1 MNDDYSLTSDSN
13 IIPAQYSENIKFH
26 FEVLPIYKDSLIVPG
41 YLHYD
46 GCTKVE
52 SAVDNYNNGE
62 FTIPANAFSN
72 EGVLAIA
79 FAITTGE
86 ETVTTTPVE
95 FEVRGSVNT
104 SFSLPSTEIWQSM
117 LQSFMDQY
125 MDKVYSDEIRIL
137 IDKCKELQA
146 NGEILQ
152 ELINLAI
159 NSCGQYKFENGF
171 LFFKQADG
179 TWGEGI
185 NLNVSVEEFENVV
198 RRVTNLET
206 NGVSIGD
213 PIPIGTIVYVE
224 GDEKDLRTGY
234 EKIDVFPPKQLLINN
249 DFQVWQRGESF
260 DYSNSQISKNTY
272 LPDMWAMGNGSK
284 NFIISKDDNGCHLEL
299 KVANSYLDLRQCVF
313 GLKAGDTVTM
323 SMKITNS
330 GESFTMLQRIGNDGT
345 TNKNINVLKGEHI
358 YNLTYTL
365 KDTDIRSD
373 GGFVIYPLLGY
384 ANKTFDII
392 INYVDLFEGDIVY
405 PHIKEDYAIALMRCQ
420 SKLVVYRNAQVGNGN
435 VYNNIGYIGV
445 PLPVPM
451 QNTPTIK
458 VEGYRIVTDGLFE
471 SAISYINVLSLSNNM
486 LSLQVRTLGEI
497 NSSVNGY
504 GTRLIPSSGTTNSC
518 IEISCEPI

>member
-1 MNDDYSLTSDSN
+1 MITITMNDDYSLSSDSN
-13 IIPAQYSENIKFH
+13 IIPAQHSANILFY
-26 FEVLPIYKDSLIVPG
+26 FDVLAEYADSLIVPG
-41 YLHYD
+41 YIYYD

-52 SAVDNYNNGE
+52 SAVDNYSNGE

-179 TWGEGI
+179 SYGEGI

-206 NGVSIGD
+206 NGVAVGD
-213 PIPIGTIVYVE
+213 TLPIGTIVYVE

-260 DYSNSQISKNTY
+260 DYSNSVLSKNTY
-272 LPDMWAMGNGSK
+272 FPDMWMIINGSK
-284 NFIISKDDNGCHLEL
+284 NFVISKAEGGGCHLEL
-299 KVANSYLDLRQCVF
+299 KVANSYLDLRQVVYEY
-313 GLKAGDTVTM
+313 KAGDTITM
-323 SMKITNS
+323 SVKIFNYSEEFVMKR
-330 GESFTMLQRIGNDGT
+330 RIGNDG
-345 TNKNINVLKGEHI
+345 NNNEDVVVLNGEHI
-358 YNLTYTL
+358 YDFTYTL
-365 KDTDIRSD
+365 KEIDFRSD
-373 GGFVIYPLLGY
+373 GGFYVCPLFGYSSKLFNIVIEY
-384 ANKTFDII
+384 I
-392 INYVDLFEGDIVY
+392 DLFEGDIVY
-405 PHIKEDYAIALMRCQ
+405 PHIKEDYAIALIECQ
-420 SKLVVYRNAQVGNGN
+420 MVARE
-435 VYNNIGYIGV
+435 I
-445 PLPVPM
+445 
-451 QNTPTIK
+451 
-458 VEGYRIVTDGLFE
+458 
-471 SAISYINVLSLSNNM
+471 
-486 LSLQVRTLGEI
+486 EI
-497 NSSVNGY
+497 NQSGYVAGSTPVKGTINFCVEMDAIPSFVITSV
-504 GTRLIPSSGTTNSC
+504 GTRQNVASVGIEVNNKRLIYTITTSTAGYFTLDGYKL
-518 IEISCEPI
+518 ILSCEPL

>member
-1 MNDDYSLTSDSN
+1 MITITMNDDYSLSSDSN
-13 IIPAQYSENIKFH
+13 IIPAQHSANILFY
-26 FEVLPIYKDSLIVPG
+26 FDVLAEYADSLIVPG
-41 YLHYD
+41 YIYYD

-52 SAVDNYNNGE
+52 SAVDNYSNGE

-179 TWGEGI
+179 SYGEGI

-206 NGVSIGD
+206 NGVAVGD
-213 PIPIGTIVYVE
+213 TLPIGTIVYVE

-249 DFQVWQRGESF
+249 DFQVNQRAKTYTSNEYTLDMWYKHKNGSGTVGNVEKIDNGIRIVNE
-260 DYSNSQISKNTY
+260 DYTNVFLNQKISNYYKGKTVTIVGKFNNVIGSAYLRISKATSIGINNVAYGNVEITEDGIFTTTVDIPLDGLDSYEYLKVQIAVKSNSSVEIEY
-272 LPDMWAMGNGSK
+272 IDM
-284 NFIISKDDNGCHLEL
+284 
-299 KVANSYLDLRQCVF
+299 
-313 GLKAGDTVTM
+313 
-323 SMKITNS
+323 
-330 GESFTMLQRIGNDGT
+330 
-345 TNKNINVLKGEHI
+345 
-358 YNLTYTL
+358 
-365 KDTDIRSD
+365 
-373 GGFVIYPLLGY
+373 
-384 ANKTFDII
+384 
-392 INYVDLFEGDIVY
+392 FEGEVAY
-405 PHIKEDYAIALMRCQ
+405 PHRKEDYTIALLKCQ
-420 SKLVVYRNAQVGNGN
+420 RFVREIEINKS
-435 VYNNIGYIGV
+435 GYVAGSIGV
-445 PLPVPM
+445 KGTINFCIEMNAIPSFVITSVGTR
-451 QNTPTIK
+451 QNVASAGIEVNNKRLIYTITTSTAGYFTL
-458 VEGYRIVTDGLFE
+458 EGYKLIV
-471 SAISYINVLSLSNNM
+471 
-486 LSLQVRTLGEI
+486 
-497 NSSVNGY
+497 
-504 GTRLIPSSGTTNSC
+504 
-518 IEISCEPI
+518 SCEPL

>member
-1 MNDDYSLTSDSN
+1 MITITMNDDYSLSSDSN
-13 IIPAQYSENIKFH
+13 IIPAQHSANILFY
-26 FEVLPIYKDSLIVPG
+26 FDVLAEYADSLIVPG
-41 YLHYD
+41 YIYYD

-52 SAVDNYNNGE
+52 SAVDNYSNGE

-185 NLNVSVEEFENVV
+185 DLNISVEEFEALV
-198 RRVTNLET
+198 RRVTSLET
-206 NGVSIGD
+206 NGVAVGD
-213 PIPIGTIVYVE
+213 TLPIGSVIYID

-260 DYSNSQISKNTY
+260 DYSNSVLSKNTY
-272 LPDMWAMGNGSK
+272 FPDMWMIINGSK
-284 NFIISKDDNGCHLEL
+284 NFVISKAEGGGCHLEL
-299 KVANSYLDLRQCVF
+299 KVANSYLDLRQVVYEY
-313 GLKAGDTVTM
+313 KAGDTITM
-323 SMKITNS
+323 SVKIFNYSEEFVMKR
-330 GESFTMLQRIGNDGT
+330 RIGNDG
-345 TNKNINVLKGEHI
+345 NNNEDVVVLNGEHI
-358 YNLTYTL
+358 YDFTYT
-365 KDTDIRSD
+365 
-373 GGFVIYPLLGY
+373 
-384 ANKTFDII
+384 
-392 INYVDLFEGDIVY
+392 
-405 PHIKEDYAIALMRCQ
+405 
-420 SKLVVYRNAQVGNGN
+420 
-435 VYNNIGYIGV
+435 
-445 PLPVPM
+445 
-451 QNTPTIK
+451 
-458 VEGYRIVTDGLFE
+458 
-471 SAISYINVLSLSNNM
+471 
-486 LSLQVRTLGEI
+486 
-497 NSSVNGY
+497 
-504 GTRLIPSSGTTNSC
+504 
-518 IEISCEPI
+518 

>member
-1 MNDDYSLTSDSN
+1 MITITMNDDYSLTSNSN

-62 FTIPANAFSN
+62 FIIPANAFSN

-179 TWGEGI
+179 SYGEGI
-185 NLNVSVEEFENVV
+185 NLNVSVEEFESVV
-198 RRVTNLET
+198 RRVTSLET
-206 NGVSIGD
+206 NGVAIGD
-213 PIPIGTIVYVE
+213 TLGIGSQVVYNGEDIPTGWKEVE
-224 GDEKDLRTGY
+224 VPFSNPNLLVNGG
-234 EKIDVFPPKQLLINN
+234 FP
-249 DFQVWQRGESF
+249 VWQRGESF
-260 DYSNSQISKNTY
+260 TNIGLKYSADRWCIYSTTSNCVIEKV
-272 LPDMWAMGNGSK
+272 
-284 NFIISKDDNGCHLEL
+284 DNGVHISSIDGKIIMRQFIENVVLEKAMTFSIQYNNRVVKVTGVFNEGNSNVYTDNGVMVTFRKLSEQPYMTLFIEFDEPDITANWVKLEL
-299 KVANSYLDLRQCVF
+299 GELATPSVPRPYADELMLCQRYYQLYENMPILMTMRNGNYHYYYMNLITHTRTN
-313 GLKAGDTVTM
+313 GTVTLVNE
-323 SMKITNS
+323 SIVDTNS
-330 GESFTMLQRIGNDGT
+330 NTMYSTPLSDFLYE
-345 TNKNINVLKGEHI
+345 TNSKRLVARKTSSLPQHSVLLSSK
-358 YNLTYTL
+358 
-365 KDTDIRSD
+365 
-373 GGFVIYPLLGY
+373 
-384 ANKTFDII
+384 II
-392 INYVDLFEGDIVY
+392 ID
-405 PHIKEDYAIALMRCQ
+405 A
-420 SKLVVYRNAQVGNGN
+420 
-435 VYNNIGYIGV
+435 
-445 PLPVPM
+445 
-451 QNTPTIK
+451 
-458 VEGYRIVTDGLFE
+458 
-471 SAISYINVLSLSNNM
+471 
-486 LSLQVRTLGEI
+486 EI
-497 NSSVNGY
+497 Y
-504 GTRLIPSSGTTNSC
+504 
-518 IEISCEPI
+518 

>member
-1 MNDDYSLTSDSN
+1 MITITMNDDYSLSSDSN
-13 IIPAQYSENIKFH
+13 IIPAQHSANILFY
-26 FEVLPIYKDSLIVPG
+26 FDVLAEYADSLIVPG
-41 YLHYD
+41 YIYYD

-52 SAVDNYNNGE
+52 SAVDNYSNGE

-179 TWGEGI
+179 SYGEGI

-206 NGVSIGD
+206 NGIAVGD
-213 PIPIGTIVYVE
+213 TLPIGTIVYVE

-260 DYSNSQISKNTY
+260 DYSNSVLSKNTY
-272 LPDMWAMGNGSK
+272 FPDMWMLMNKSE
-284 NFIISKDDNGCHLEL
+284 NFIISKTENGKGCNIEL
-299 KVANSYLDLRQCVF
+299 KTANSYVDLRQVVY
-313 GLKAGDTVTM
+313 GYKVGDIVTM
-323 SMKITNS
+323 SVKISNPGEEFIMK
-330 GESFTMLQRIGNDGT
+330 MRIGNDGN
-345 TNKNINVLKGEHI
+345 TNKNTNILKGEHI
-358 YNLTYTL
+358 YELTYTL
-365 KDTDIRSD
+365 KDSDFRSD
-373 GGFVIYPLLGY
+373 DGFYVCPFLG
-384 ANKTFDII
+384 NSDKTFNVVIE
-392 INYVDLFEGDIVY
+392 YVFLFEGSAIY
-405 PHIKEDYAIALMRCQ
+405 PQAKKSYMQDFLECQ
-420 SKLVVYRNAQVGNGN
+420 RYFKVLRLNWAGYITTGPMQQTFLFEMPMISNPTVLVRPGTTVINNVSYSASKDRFVWILGNSTTGNG
-435 VYNNIGYIGV
+435 YAYDYIYE
-445 PLPVPM
+445 L
-451 QNTPTIK
+451 
-458 VEGYRIVTDGLFE
+458 
-471 SAISYINVLSLSNNM
+471 
-486 LSLQVRTLGEI
+486 
-497 NSSVNGY
+497 
-504 GTRLIPSSGTTNSC
+504 
-518 IEISCEPI
+518 SCEP